1 MSTFSLA
8 ERDLGCQPDH
18 LLDSFT
24 DETIVRITWAVKLVH
39 EGVGRIKRIF
49 LVARYCRRIFFN
61 ELHAVF
67 VKHSCSEQGF
77 KGSLTIILVC
87 FENFRTALDNRAG
100 SAAFSI

>member
-24 DETIVRITWAVKLVH
+24 DETIVRITWAVELVH

-49 LVARYCRRIFFN
+49 LVSRYRRGVFFN
-61 ELHAVF
+61 ELHAAF
-67 VKHSCSEQGF
+67 VRHSFSEQGLEEF
-77 KGSLTIILVC
+77 LTIILIC
-87 FENFRTALDNRAG
+87 LENFRIVLDNRAG
-100 SAAFSI
+100 STAFSI